1 MSLQSFQQAL
11 VELTLAP
18 WTARAL
24 RDGDARQLDDYDLTS
39 RERERLWDIVRQ
51 PGISVH
57 CTLSRGNRY
66 EMVVGAFPMTCVLLR
81 PVLRTLLNEIWQQ
94 HRPTDYQLACEQT
107 VFAEFISRKI
117 TAGDLA
123 IDYLGEIFSYE
134 VACQDLLRQARTDP
148 HCKAYAV
155 VRFEHV
161 PDDLFLPLSRLA
173 LPPAGLPC
181 GTYAAR
187 VVLRDE
193 RFELELL

>member
-1 MSLQSFQQAL
+1 M
-11 VELTLAP
+11 
-18 WTARAL
+18 
-24 RDGDARQLDDYDLTS
+24 
-39 RERERLWDIVRQ
+39 
-51 PGISVH
+51 
-57 CTLSRGNRY
+57 
-66 EMVVGAFPMTCVLLR
+66 
-81 PVLRTLLNEIWQQ
+81 
-94 HRPTDYQLACEQT
+94 
-107 VFAEFISRKI
+107 FAEFISRKI

-134 VACQDLLRQARTDP
+134 VACQDLLSQARTDP